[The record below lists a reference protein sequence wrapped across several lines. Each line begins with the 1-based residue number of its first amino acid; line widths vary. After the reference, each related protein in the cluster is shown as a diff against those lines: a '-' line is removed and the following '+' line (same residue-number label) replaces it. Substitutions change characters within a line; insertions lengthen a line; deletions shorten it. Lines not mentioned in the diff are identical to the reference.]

1 MVVVD
6 RATPSAV
13 RHRWA
18 WVSDPQFWSPSKEKK
33 NEKALRW
40 HSGRPPGPSRSAGAG
55 GGGQK
60 KPKKPRGSEGTLVAP
75 GHLTRWR
82 CHTRNATLSPAGT
95 RPRGG
100 QGACKV
106 PPLLLPGRDTMEN
119 EENML
124 ESTPRPSPHA
134 CPLARHRPLPS
145 VRAGGL
151 QGHVS
156 QVLW

>member
-6 RATPSAV
+6 GATPSAI

-18 WVSDPQFWSPSKEKK
+18 WLSDPQFWSPSKEEK
-33 NEKALRW
+33 NEKAPRW

-60 KPKKPRGSEGTLVAP
+60 NPEGARGLWWPP

-100 QGACKV
+100 QGACNV
-106 PPLLLPGRDTMEN
+106 PHGLLPRRDTMEN
-119 EENML
+119 GENML
-124 ESTPRPSPHA
+124 EIAPRPSTYV
-134 CPLARHRPLPS
+134 CPLGRHRPLPL

-151 QGHVS
+151 QGHVG